1 MDQKMAILRKGC
13 SWRKMINKSS
23 PIPIYYQ
30 IQEFIKEL
38 IENGELRPGDSLPPE
53 REYAERYQI
62 SRMTVRQAFTQLV
75 NEGYLYRM
83 QGKGTFVAERKIE
96 QPLQGLTS
104 FTEDMKSRGLEPGSQ
119 LIHFEIIPAT
129 KQIAGQLLIAEYG
142 PVYEIKRIRMA
153 DSVPMAIET
162 NYISA
167 NLVKGLTEQ
176 IVNKSL
182 YAHIEGQLDLRI
194 DSASQI
200 IESSIAS
207 QSEANYL
214 KISKGAPVMLIQR
227 NTFLKDNTPVEFVKS
242 VYRADRYKFM
252 IQMKR
257 F

>member
-1 MDQKMAILRKGC
+1 
-13 SWRKMINKSS
+13 MINKNS

-30 IQEFIKEL
+30 IEEYIKAL
-38 IENGELRPGDSLPPE
+38 IENGELRPGDALPPE
-53 REYAERYQI
+53 REYAEKYQI

-75 NEGYLYRM
+75 NEGYLFRL

-104 FTEDMKSRGLEPGSQ
+104 FTEDMKARGLEPGSQ

-153 DSVPMAIET
+153 DSVPMALET

-167 NLVKGLTEQ
+167 NLVQGLTEQ

-200 IESSIAS
+200 IESSTAS

-257 F
+257 

>member
-1 MDQKMAILRKGC
+1 MLLEEMV
-13 SWRKMINKSS
+13 NKNS

-30 IQEFIKEL
+30 IEEYIKEL

-53 REYAERYQI
+53 REYAEKYQI
-62 SRMTVRQAFTQLV
+62 SRMTVRQAFTHLV
-75 NEGYLYRM
+75 NDGYLYRL

-104 FTEDMKSRGLEPGSQ
+104 FTEDMKARGFEPGSQ

-129 KQIAGQLLIAEYG
+129 RQIAGQLLISEHG
-142 PVYEIKRIRMA
+142 PVYEIIRIRMA
-153 DSVPMAIET
+153 DNVPIALET

-167 NLVKGLTEQ
+167 NLIKGLTDQ

-182 YAHIEGQLDLRI
+182 YAYIEDQLDLKI

-200 IESSIAS
+200 IESSVAS
-207 QSEANYL
+207 QSEAEYL
-214 KISKGAPVMLIQR
+214 KISKDAPVMLIQR

-257 F
+257 

>member
-1 MDQKMAILRKGC
+1 MQLEE
-13 SWRKMINKSS
+13 MINKNS

-30 IQEFIKEL
+30 IEEYIKEL
-38 IENGELRPGDSLPPE
+38 IENGELRPGDALPPE
-53 REYAERYQI
+53 REYAEKYQI

-75 NEGYLYRM
+75 NEGLLYRL

-104 FTEDMKSRGLEPGSQ
+104 FTEDMKARGFVPGNQ
-119 LIHFEIIPAT
+119 LLHFEIIPAT
-129 KQIAGQLLIAEYG
+129 RQVAGQLLISEHG
-142 PVYEIKRIRMA
+142 PVYEIKRIRLA
-153 DSVPMAIET
+153 DNVPMALET

-167 NLVKGLTEQ
+167 NLIKGLTEG
-176 IVNKSL
+176 IVNDSL
-182 YAHIEGQLDLRI
+182 YKYIEEQLDLKI

-200 IESSIAS
+200 IESSVAS
-207 QSEANYL
+207 QNEADLL

-257 F
+257 

>member
-1 MDQKMAILRKGC
+1 MPILRKGC
-13 SWRKMINKSS
+13 SWRKMINKNS

-30 IQEFIKEL
+30 IEEYIKAL
-38 IENGELRPGDSLPPE
+38 IENGELRPGDALPPE
-53 REYAERYQI
+53 REYAEKYQI

-75 NEGYLYRM
+75 NEGYLFRL

-104 FTEDMKSRGLEPGSQ
+104 FTEDMKARGLEPGSQ

-153 DSVPMAIET
+153 DSVPMALET

-167 NLVKGLTEQ
+167 NLVQGLTEQ

-200 IESSIAS
+200 IESSTAS

-257 F
+257 